1 MGVERGQL
9 GSLLDHTGPV
19 ATSERYAARV
29 FGAHRSYSGVVGTSG
44 SNRTIM
50 QACLTEGDLAVL
62 DRNCHKSIEQ
72 GLILTGARPVYLV
85 PTRNRYGI
93 IGPISPAQL
102 EPKALKAATESS
114 PLTRG
119 SAGRKPGYSVL
130 TNCTYDGICYNATK
144 AESLLA
150 KSCDRIHFDE
160 AWYGYARFNPIYD
173 GHYAMRGDPAA
184 HKGATIF
191 ATHSTHKLLA
201 ALSQSSYIHI
211 RDGRGSIDHERFNQ
225 AYMMHTTT
233 SPLYPIVASNDI
245 ASAMMDGRA
254 GYSLTQEAIQE
265 AVDFRQTVG
274 RIRRTF
280 QEKGDW
286 FFKPWNAEKVKDP
299 KTGRK
304 IDFEDAPADM
314 LCTQQDPWVMHPTDK
329 WHGFDNMAPNWCML
343 DPVKVSLLAPGLR
356 DDGEIEE
363 TGVPAALV
371 NAFFTRFGIVPTRVT
386 DFQIMFL
393 FSIGITKGKWGTLV
407 MNLLA
412 FKRHYDANSK
422 VADVLPELAAQ
433 HGERYRNIGLRDLGD
448 QMLEYIRI
456 NRPGELLNRAYETLP
471 TPDLTPREAYGR
483 IVSNDVE
490 HVSVDALAHRTAANG
505 VMPYPPGIPMLM
517 SGENFGDDD
526 GPQIGYLRG
535 LAAWDRQFPGFE
547 HVTEGAEAVDGT
559 YHVLCVR

>member
-1 MGVERGQL
+1 MKHGTDTLVSIRYM
-9 GSLLDHTGPV
+9 TVTMRCV
-19 ATSERYAARV
+19 AIPR
-29 FGAHRSYSGVVGTSG
+29 
-44 SNRTIM
+44 
-50 QACLTEGDLAVL
+50 
-62 DRNCHKSIEQ
+62 
-72 GLILTGARPVYLV
+72 
-85 PTRNRYGI
+85 
-93 IGPISPAQL
+93 
-102 EPKALKAATESS
+102 
-114 PLTRG
+114 LTRG
-119 SAGRKPGYSVL
+119 PR
-130 TNCTYDGICYNATK
+130 
-144 AESLLA
+144 
-150 KSCDRIHFDE
+150 
-160 AWYGYARFNPIYD
+160 
-173 GHYAMRGDPAA
+173 
-184 HKGATIF
+184 IF

-471 TPDLTPREAYGR
+471 
-483 IVSNDVE
+483 
-490 HVSVDALAHRTAANG
+490 DAGPHPERGVRAHRVERCGARIRRRACTPHGRQWRHALSA
-505 VMPYPPGIPMLM
+505 
-517 SGENFGDDD
+517 
-526 GPQIGYLRG
+526 GYSHADVGRKLR
-535 LAAWDRQFPGFE
+535 R
-547 HVTEGAEAVDGT
+547 
-559 YHVLCVR
+559 R